1 MHRIFII
8 SAIALCVAVACGSAV
23 AEVKTFEKKFQVAAG
38 GTLSLG
44 TESGSVTVTGGSGSE
59 VVVTAHIEGRS
70 SDVAKFVVEAT
81 QSGNNV
87 DVTGKAPK
95 DFWRV
100 LRGNNL
106 DVRFT
111 VTVPRAYG
119 ARLQTSGGD
128 ITVSNL
134 AGKIDAETSGGDVSI
149 DHVEGFANLGTSG
162 GDIHA
167 ESVKGDVKA
176 ETSGGNVKV
185 KNVVGNVDGETSG
198 GNIAAEDV
206 EGKVRLETSGGN
218 VMIKVRGANKGIHAE
233 TSGGNVTI
241 MIGKN
246 VGAVIDA
253 GTSGGEVVCDL
264 PVMVSGKISEDRVK
278 GTVNGGGEVIY
289 AHTSGGNVQI
299 KMLD

>member
-1 MHRIFII
+1 MHRMII
-8 SAIALCVAVACGSAV
+8 IAAIALIAAVACGSAF
-23 AEVKTFEKKFQVAAG
+23 AEVKTFEKKFQVGAG

-44 TESGSVTVTGGSGSE
+44 TESGSVSVTGGSGSE
-59 VVVTAHIEGRS
+59 VVVTARIEGRS
-70 SDVAKFVVEAT
+70 SDIAKFVVEAD

-95 DFWRV
+95 DFWRF

-111 VTVPRAYG
+111 VTVPRSYNV
-119 ARLQTSGGD
+119 RLQTSGGD
-128 ITVSNL
+128 VKVSNL
-134 AGKIDAETSGGDVSI
+134 TGKVDGETSGGDVSI
-149 DHVEGFANLGTSG
+149 DHVEGVSTLGTSG
-162 GDIHA
+162 GDIHV

-176 ETSGGNVKV
+176 ETSGGNVKM
-185 KNVVGNVDGETSG
+185 KNVVGNVNGETSG
-198 GNIAAEDV
+198 GNISAEDV
-206 EGKVRLETSGGN
+206 DGKVRLETSGGN
-218 VMIKVRGANKGIHAE
+218 VTIKVRGANKGIHAE

-241 MIGKN
+241 MISKN

-264 PVMVSGKISEDRVK
+264 PVMVSGKISEDHVK
-278 GTVNGGGEVIY
+278 GTVNGGGELIY

-299 KMLD
+299 KPLE